1 MAVET
6 TGALARLGDPV
17 ELVRAQDA
25 EELRP
30 LTADPSIDLVLFDRL
45 DSADA
50 AEMLAAIPGD
60 GPPSIVVVDGASES
74 EALEAFRA
82 GASDCV
88 YFGPE

>member
-17 ELVRAQDA
+17 ELVRAQDV

-50 AEMLAAIPGD
+50 AEMLAAILLLGHGTGLLGLPFLCCKTFTSHRL
-60 GPPSIVVVDGASES
+60 PAWSISTFS
-74 EALEAFRA
+74 
-82 GASDCV
+82 
-88 YFGPE
+88 